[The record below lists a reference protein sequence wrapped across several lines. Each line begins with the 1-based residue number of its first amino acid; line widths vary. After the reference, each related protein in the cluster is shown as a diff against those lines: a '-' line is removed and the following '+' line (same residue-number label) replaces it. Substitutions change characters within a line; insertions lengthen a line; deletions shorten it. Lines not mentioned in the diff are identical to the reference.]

1 MKFLIGLTGL
11 STGQFI
17 SVFAGLVFPILAHA
31 QMHDPRAINADPFT
45 ASETISPKL
54 SNLGDHHIPVTTSN
68 PRSQFFFDQGYRL
81 TLAFNHSEALRSF
94 KEAVRVDQNNAM
106 AYWGIA
112 LVLGPNLNL
121 PMQATVVKPAWEAI
135 QSALALKTGLTKKE
149 ADYIDA
155 LAVRYSSDPTAN
167 RAELNA
173 AYVDAMKKL
182 VANYPNDLDA
192 ATLYASALMNQN
204 PWDYWYKDGTP
215 KHDTSHVLEVL
226 QGVIKRDK
234 LAAGAHHYLIHL
246 TEAYRPELAE
256 QSADQLGGLMPAA
269 GHLVHMPSHIYMRVG
284 RYKDSYDANVMA
296 VKADAGYL
304 SSCRAQ
310 GIYPLM
316 YYPHNTHFLVWSAMF
331 LGRSDDAMNAAE
343 QVVANIPDFAKPEE
357 WSASETFRSQKM
369 VVLVRFGHWNK
380 MLAYAK
386 PEKSDKFM
394 TGLWH
399 YGRGLA
405 HLNKGNIAR
414 ANEELSFLEDI
425 RASLKEGK
433 RYQIGFSSADS
444 LLDIAIGILDGE
456 ILAKDGD
463 VEAALAQLEK
473 AVRIQDG
480 LMYNEPPSWYFPVR
494 HILGAVLLDS
504 GLASEAEVVYWE
516 DLRRNPN
523 NGYAL
528 FGIIKSLDAQNK
540 TLVAK
545 TMSERFDKA
554 WAYADVKLTSSRY

>member
-1 MKFLIGLTGL
+1 MWLKDNVLIKLLIGFIGL
-11 STGQFI
+11 FI
-17 SVFAGLVFPILAHA
+17 TFFVHA
-31 QMHDPRAINADPFT
+31 QIHDPRAINADPFT
-45 ASETISPKL
+45 ATEAIAPKL
-54 SNLGDHHIPVTTSN
+54 ANLGDHHIPVTTTN
-68 PRSQFFFDQGYRL
+68 PRSQLFFDQGYRL
-81 TLAFNHSEALRSF
+81 TLGFNHSEALRSF

-135 QSALALKTGLTKKE
+135 QSALALKTRVTKKE

-155 LAVRYSSDPTAN
+155 LAVRYSPDPDAN
-167 RAELNA
+167 RAVLNA

-182 VANYPNDLDA
+182 VAHYPNDLDA

-215 KHDTSHVLEVL
+215 KHSTSRVLEVL
-226 QGVIKRDK
+226 QNVIKRDEK
-234 LAAGAHHYLIHL
+234 AAGAHHYLIHL

-256 QSADQLGGLMPAA
+256 RSADQLGGLMPAA

-284 RYKDSYDANVMA
+284 RYKDSYDANALA

-304 SSCRAQ
+304 SSCQAQ

-331 LGRSDDAMNAAE
+331 LGRSDDAWSAAE

-380 MLAYAK
+380 MLAYPK
-386 PEKSDKFM
+386 PAESDKFM
-394 TGLWH
+394 TGIWH

-405 HLNKGNIAR
+405 HLHKGDLAR
-414 ANEELSFLEDI
+414 ANKELNAIEEI
-425 RASLKEGK
+425 RASLADGT

-444 LLDIAIGILDGE
+444 LLDIAIGVLDGE

-463 VEAALAQLEK
+463 LDAALAQLEK

-494 HILGAVLLDS
+494 HILGAVLLD
-504 GLASEAEVVYWE
+504 GDLASEAEVVYWE

-528 FGIIKSLDAQNK
+528 FGIIKSLEAQNK
-540 TLVAK
+540 TAIAK
-545 TMSERFDKA
+545 TMSERFEKA
-554 WAYADVKLTSSRY
+554 WAYADTKLKSSRY